1 MSEEE
6 YLEKANQY
14 LEKVLEA
21 NKITNVTRI
30 TDADA
35 ARILHIEDSLVG
47 LPEVQDAPE
56 GLLGDL
62 GSGGGFPGV
71 PLALATGRPT
81 VLVDSVGKK
90 MALVRSL
97 LEEMGLDEQIETSSE
112 RIEDL
117 GRFRSGEFS
126 VVTARALSKLVS
138 LLELAAPL
146 LKMGGRLVCYKAKVS
161 EEELDDALRIEELVG
176 MKLVSRRETV
186 LSDGETTRTIL
197 VFEKVSRPK
206 LKLPRRVGLAQ
217 KQPLKPRL

>member
-47 LPEVQDAPE
+47 LPEVQAAPE

-90 MALVRSL
+90 MALVHSL
-97 LEEMGLDEQIETSSE
+97 LEEIGLDGQIETSSE

-161 EEELDDALRIEELVG
+161 EEELDDALKIEGLVG
-176 MKLVSRRETV
+176 MKLISRRETL

-197 VFEKVSRPK
+197 VFEKVSQPK

-217 KQPLKPRL
+217 KQPLKPRP

>member
-146 LKMGGRLVCYKAKVS
+146 LKMGGCLVCYKAKVS

>member
-14 LEKVLEA
+14 LENVLEA

>member
-14 LEKVLEA
+14 LENVLEA
-21 NKITNVTRI
+21 NEITNVTRI

>member
-1 MSEEE
+1 MSEDE